1 MYKERLILFIDL
13 LGFKSIVNRS
23 VRDEEFL
30 ASIYEL
36 LKGITAEPVST
47 ETFGQLNRQLVPK
60 ERLAEV
66 EELNKL
72 FSAGIKANS
81 TLAVTHFSD
90 SLVISAEVEDTTSTF
105 SILELAAKLTF
116 RLWEEHKVLTRGGV
130 TIGKLIH
137 EEGGV
142 LIGPAMVRAYELE
155 SKLAVVP
162 RILIDENCIDYIRES
177 HLYEAMKRLFA
188 EVGELTSEDGE
199 AHLNKGLE
207 INLGT
212 IYHHFLLSLYGAAP
226 VLRKRYERS
235 LKTAVADLTAIRDAV
250 SKPEVKAK
258 YDYAITEVE
267 RMISGFTF
275 WEDIKVD

>member
-23 VRDEEFL
+23 VRDEQYL

-47 ETFGQLNRQLVPK
+47 EAFGQLNRQLVPK
-60 ERLAEV
+60 ERLAEI
-66 EELNKL
+66 EEFNQL
-72 FSAGIKANS
+72 FSAGIKASS

-90 SLVISAEVEDTTSTF
+90 SLVISADVDDTTSTF
-105 SILELAAKLTF
+105 SILELVAKLTF
-116 RLWEEHKVLTRGGV
+116 RLWEEHQVLTRGGV

-155 SKLAVVP
+155 SKLAKVP
-162 RILIDENCIDYIRES
+162 RILIDENCIAYIQQN
-177 HLYEAMKRLFA
+177 HLYDAMKRLFW
-188 EVGELTSEDGE
+188 EVGELKSEDGE
-199 AHLNKGLE
+199 AQLNKGLE

-212 IYHHFLLSLYGAAP
+212 TYHHFLLSLYGVSP

-235 LKTAVADLTAIRDAV
+235 LKTAITDLTTIRDAV
-250 SKPEVKAK
+250 SKADVKEK
-258 YDYAITEVE
+258 YNYVIAEVE
-267 RMISGFTF
+267 RMKSGFTF
-275 WEDIKVD
+275 WEDIIV